1 MLDNMRR
8 LHPRGAASRGI
19 CVDADGAMLGPD
31 CVLVQRTS
39 HGYRRTERSA
49 AAVLQKVV
57 LRVDQEGDWLFR
69 QAGRIADA
77 LDKGEVALAQIYGLR
92 ISINELDPQ
101 QLAKL
106 SATARLTK
114 TGYNPDEPRLPKGD
128 RHGGEW
134 TTGGGGSEAS
144 TITGHPTGPFAID
157 AMTVDS
163 STGGGDSG
171 DGDASAGTPAS
182 GDNAN
187 GGGRRN
193 QRRRSPPSSGR

>member
-1 MLDNMRR
+1 MPTARCSDRIAFWFSVRR
-8 LHPRGAASRGI
+8 TAIAAPSAAPLLPSKKSFSELIRRATGCFGKPAAS
-19 CVDADGAMLGPD
+19 P
-31 CVLVQRTS
+31 T
-39 HGYRRTERSA
+39 RSN
-49 AAVLQKVV
+49 
-57 LRVDQEGDWLFR
+57 
-69 QAGRIADA
+69 
-77 LDKGEVALAQIYGLR
+77 KGEVALAQIYGLR